1 MDVGFIITIL
11 VIGFIGSLFS
21 GMLGIG
27 GAIINYPI
35 LLYIPPLMGFQGLT
49 AHEVSGIVAVQ
60 VFFSTLGGVWAYRGK
75 GYINKPLIVIMGTSI
90 LIGSLIGGYYS
101 RFISENS
108 ISIIYGLLALLAG
121 IILLIPKQQSELNEF
136 EGFNKRLATTLAF
149 VVGLASGVVGA
160 GGSFILIPI
169 MLVIL
174 KVPMRITI
182 ATSLAITFI
191 SSIGGMV
198 GKITTGQVLFFP
210 ALLMVIVSLIAAPLG
225 VKISKNMNSKVLQ
238 WLLAILIL
246 VTTIKVWTDI
256 LL

>member
-1 MDVGFIITIL
+1 MDIGFIIIIL
-11 VIGFIGSLFS
+11 VVGFIGSLFS

-49 AHEVSGIVAVQ
+49 AHEVSGIVVVQ
-60 VFFSTLGGVWAYRGK
+60 VFFSTLGGVWAYRGG
-75 GYINKPLIVIMGTSI
+75 GYINKPLILIMGTSI
-90 LIGSLIGGYYS
+90 LIGSLIGGYCS
-101 RFISENS
+101 RFISENT
-108 ISIIYGLLALLAG
+108 ISIIYGFLALLAG
-121 IILLIPKQQSELNEF
+121 IIMLIPKQASDHNEF
-136 EGFNKRLATTLAF
+136 VGFNKSLASTLAF
-149 VVGLASGVVGA
+149 FVGLASGVVGA

-169 MLVIL
+169 MLLIL

-198 GKITTGQVLFFP
+198 GKITTGQVLFLP
-210 ALLMVIVSLIAAPLG
+210 ALLMVIVSLISAPLG
-225 VKISKNMNSKVLQ
+225 VKISKNMNNRVLQ
-238 WLLAILIL
+238 WSLVILIL
-246 VTTIKVWTDI
+246 VTTIKLWTDI